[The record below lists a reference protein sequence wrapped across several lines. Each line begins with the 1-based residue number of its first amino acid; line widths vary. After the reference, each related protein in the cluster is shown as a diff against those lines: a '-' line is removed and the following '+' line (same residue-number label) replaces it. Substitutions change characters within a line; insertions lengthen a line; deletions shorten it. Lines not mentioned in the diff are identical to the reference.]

1 MNYKVIQKG
10 QEDSFCMK
18 NFKNIL
24 WPTNIEVHYTEA
36 ISKHRFR
43 ITQGDIDTDKGRDI
57 HVIFPYLVLRRGCM
71 NSKKTMLICF
81 SFTYFLHIIYTFCL
95 QTDMTQ
101 ML

>member
-43 ITQGDIDTDKGRDI
+43 ITQGDIDTD
-57 HVIFPYLVLRRGCM
+57 
-71 NSKKTMLICF
+71 
-81 SFTYFLHIIYTFCL
+81 
-95 QTDMTQ
+95 
-101 ML
+101 